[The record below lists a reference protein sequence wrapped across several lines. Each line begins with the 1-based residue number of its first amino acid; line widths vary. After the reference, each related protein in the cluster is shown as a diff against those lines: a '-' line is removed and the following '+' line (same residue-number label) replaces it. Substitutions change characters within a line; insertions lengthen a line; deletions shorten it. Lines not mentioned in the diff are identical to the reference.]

1 MAYTNDQ
8 FETVIN
14 MVSDAGADPSGQTS
28 ILPLLKEYAGDDTVL
43 YFPSGRYLM
52 DDLWAFPAFSNFGIV
67 GEPATIVPPKGYNRY
82 LFNIGSVED
91 ASGTGFL
98 FENIHFD
105 FRAKATAPRPIQV
118 AVTDGLVV
126 RDVIVMGL
134 SGTVR
139 FDVTTETGAGVI
151 ERLRVPD
158 GGKEPNPTG
167 LLISPE
173 NRGELTITDCHIAG
187 FPGNGL
193 YASGSVGPINVI
205 GGSYFN
211 NGIAN
216 VRVSSPAVVRGVHVR
231 CDRAPEGFRN
241 MRGIR
246 LRDGDSVLVEDCTIE
261 MIDVTYSEGAI
272 VIEPLMKSAIIRNT
286 DILTTADN
294 VLGINA
300 KTLETPDET
309 ARILCENVKIF
320 GSAQNDAA
328 IRIVD
333 RDNCVFE
340 NLSIVQSGAN
350 RDGVQLL
357 RSNNAIIH
365 DATIS
370 VTRTPI
376 LVEESTGLNVK
387 NVTTSPPR

>member
-1 MAYTNDQ
+1 
-8 FETVIN
+8 
-14 MVSDAGADPSGQTS
+14 MVSDAGADSSGHTS
-28 ILPLLKEYAGDDTVL
+28 ILPLLEEYASDDTVL
-43 YFPSGRYLM
+43 YFPNGRYLM

-67 GEPATIVPPKGYNRY
+67 GEAATIVPPEGYNRY
-82 LFNIGSVED
+82 LFNIGSIEEE
-91 ASGTGFL
+91 SGTDFL
-98 FENIHFD
+98 FENMQFD
-105 FRAKATAPRPIQV
+105 FRAKDTAPRPLQV
-118 AVTDGLVV
+118 AVTDGLIV
-126 RDVIVMGL
+126 RDVVVMGM

-139 FDVTTETGAGVI
+139 FDVTNETGSGVI
-151 ERLRVPD
+151 ERLQVPD
-158 GGKEPNPTG
+158 GGKEPYPTG
-167 LLISPE
+167 LLISPD

-205 GGSYFN
+205 GGFYLN

-231 CDRAPEGFRN
+231 CDRSPEGFQN

-246 LRDGDSVLVEDCTIE
+246 LRNGDSVLIEDCTIE

-272 VIEPLMKSAIIRNT
+272 VIEPRMKSAIIRNT

-300 KTLETPDET
+300 KTLKSPDET
-309 ARILCENVKIF
+309 AHIQCENVKIF
-320 GSAQNDAA
+320 GTAQNDAA

-350 RDGVQLL
+350 RDGVHLL
-357 RSNNAIIH
+357 RSDNAVIRN
-365 DATIS
+365 ATIS

-376 LVEESTGLNVK
+376 LVEESTGLSVK
-387 NVTTSPPR
+387 NVTTSPPK